1 MSQPQI
7 QPAPVRRSLIVKADP
22 QRSFAAFTANM
33 ASWWP
38 PTHTIGGSQKPE
50 VVLEGRV
57 GGRWYE
63 RSPEGAECEWGKVL
77 VWDPPGRLVLAWQI
91 NGLWKYDPTRRELFE
106 RLRSGP
112 RAVGEL
118 ARGTT
123 VSRPAVSQHLAVL
136 KAAGLVR
143 DTAAGTRRVY
153 EIDPQGL
160 GAIRA
165 WLDDMWGAA
174 LANFSASIDSE
185 NEQKKSDA

>member
-1 MSQPQI
+1 MTKKGDS
-7 QPAPVRRSLIVKADP
+7 
-22 QRSFAAFTANM
+22 AAA
-33 ASWWP
+33 A
-38 PTHTIGGSQKPE
+38 
-50 VVLEGRV
+50 
-57 GGRWYE
+57 
-63 RSPEGAECEWGKVL
+63 
-77 VWDPPGRLVLAWQI
+77 LAA
-91 NGLWKYDPTRRELFE
+91 LADPTRRELFE

-112 RAVGEL
+112 CAVGEL

-165 WLDDMWGAA
+165 WLDDMWGEA
-174 LANFSASIDSE
+174 LANFSASLEAE
-185 NEQKKSDA
+185 NEPNESSE